1 MELLNQ
7 KRKSRE
13 INPVLFFSEEGIS
26 RDKKLVKECQ
36 PGLHVRSPCNVQ

>member
-13 INPVLFFSEEGIS
+13 IHPVLFFSAVLCLFYGN
-26 RDKKLVKECQ
+26 LYT
-36 PGLHVRSPCNVQ
+36 GLGTINRAPIGR

>member
-13 INPVLFFSEEGIS
+13 INPVLFFTVSSGFPKAKGHPQLQQLDNS
-26 RDKKLVKECQ
+26 V
-36 PGLHVRSPCNVQ
+36 